1 VTKQLLVIAH
11 APSKNTQALLQAIE
25 EGTQTASITTVIK
38 SPFEST
44 AQDALDA
51 DAILLFTPE
60 NLGYMSGA
68 MKDFF
73 DRTYY
78 DVLEEKQ
85 GMPVAAIVRAG
96 NDGTGTVRALQTITT
111 GLRWRW
117 VQEPLVLKGEFDHRF
132 LTEAKELTEAIAV
145 ALEEGMI

>member
-1 VTKQLLVIAH
+1 MTKQLLVIAH
-11 APSKNTQALLQAIE
+11 APSPNTLALLKAIE
-25 EGTQTASITTVIK
+25 DGTHSTSIKTDIK
-38 SPFEST
+38 SPFESN

-51 DAILLFTPE
+51 DAIILFTPE

-68 MKDFF
+68 LKDWF
-73 DRTYY
+73 DRCYY
-78 DVLEEKQ
+78 EVLEQKQ

-117 VQEPLVLKGEFDHRF
+117 VQEPLVLKGEFAEHF
-132 LTEAKELTEAIAV
+132 LAQTKELAEAIAV

>member
-1 VTKQLLVIAH
+1 
-11 APSKNTQALLQAIE
+11 
-25 EGTQTASITTVIK
+25 
-38 SPFEST
+38 
-44 AQDALDA
+44 
-51 DAILLFTPE
+51 
-60 NLGYMSGA
+60 M
-68 MKDFF
+68 
-73 DRTYY
+73 
-78 DVLEEKQ
+78 LEEKQ

-117 VQEPLVLKGEFDHRF
+117 VQESLVLKGEFDHRF